1 MVNKFTKFN
10 NDDRAFSGL
19 EAAIVL
25 IAFVVVAAAF
35 SFAVLNAGFFAT
47 QEATG
52 AIHTGIG
59 EATSA
64 LQIGGDVVATGHLT
78 PEAHLSNVTNITIPI
93 MLAAGGRPIDLNVN
107 RTIISYVDVE
117 HSIINVH
124 DDGRTTNVS
133 WVRRHDPTDAKDEI
147 LEFGELA
154 LITINLTDTI
164 YDSDLRTEEVMLDV
178 NEKFTITIQPPQGAA
193 LTVERR
199 IPSFL
204 DTKMILRN

>member
-52 AIHTGIG
+52 AIHTGLA

-64 LQIGGDVVATGHLT
+64 LQIGGDVVATSEGG
-78 PEAHLSNVTNITIPI
+78 NIIFVDIPV
-93 MLAAGGRPIDLNVN
+93 MLAAGGRPIDLEVD
-107 RTIISYVDVE
+107 RTIITYVDV
-117 HSIINVH
+117 
-124 DDGRTTNVS
+124 DDVRQNLHTNLSLANTTNIT
-133 WVRRHDPTDAKDEI
+133 WIIEHDGGSSDEI

-154 LITINLTDTI
+154 LIRVPTRNTTSVRDINLTTN
-164 YDSDLRTEEVMLDV
+164 EV
-178 NEKFTITIQPPQGAA
+178 FTITVQPPQGAA
-193 LTVERR
+193 LTVERQ

-204 DTKMILRN
+204 DTRMILRH

>member
-52 AIHTGIG
+52 AIHTGLA

-64 LQIGGDVVATGHLT
+64 LQIGGDVVATGNLNAPPGIT
-78 PEAHLSNVTNITIPI
+78 NVTQVSIPV
-93 MLAAGGRPIDLNVN
+93 MLAAGGRPIDLNVD
-107 RTIISYVDVE
+107 RTIISYVDVAD
-117 HSIINVH
+117 SIINVH
-124 DDGRTTNVS
+124 DSGNDNTTVE
-133 WVRRHDPTDAKDEI
+133 WVRRHDGGANDEI

-154 LITINLTDTI
+154 LITINLNSGTLTGNNVI
-164 YDSDLRTEEVMLDV
+164 NLDSNEE
-178 NEKFTITIQPPQGAA
+178 FTITIQPPQGAA
-193 LTVERR
+193 LTIEKQ
-199 IPSFL
+199 IPSFI
-204 DTKMILRN
+204 DGKMILRN

>member
-52 AIHTGIG
+52 AIHTGIA

-64 LQIGGDVVATGHLT
+64 LQIGGDVVATGNIT
-78 PEAHLSNVTNITIPI
+78 ERNVTHISIPV

-107 RTIISYVDVE
+107 RTIISYVDVAD
-117 HSIINVH
+117 SIINLH
-124 DDGRTTNVS
+124 DPPGNYNTTIK
-133 WVRRHDPTDAKDEI
+133 WVRQHDVGAGDEI

-154 LITINLTDTI
+154 LITINLSSTNLIGDNKI
-164 YDSDLRTEEVMLDV
+164 DLRSNEV
-178 NEKFTITIQPPQGAA
+178 FTITIQPPEGAA
-193 LTVERR
+193 LTIERQ
-199 IPSFL
+199 IPSFI
-204 DTKMILRN
+204 DERMILRN